1 MNALRTLLETAAV
14 IGALA
19 LVGCS
24 STADIGVDAGTDAGC
39 PAKDA
44 GCPAKDAGCPAKD
57 AGCPAKDAGCPAQD
71 AGCPA
76 TTPGDL
82 DTPPTGTDAE
92 ISAWI
97 AKGDYMKGNWKCE
110 AAPHPS
116 RSPSPHGE
124 NRICSNGKLS
134 AHGAGEFPIG
144 SAQVKEIYE
153 GGSLTAYATQVK
165 LKAGGGEAWYWYEKL
180 GTNVVANGFGVT
192 LCTGC
197 HSRAGTSTT
206 GHDFVFTQ
214 VK

>member
-14 IGALA
+14 VGALA

-24 STADIGVDAGTDAGC
+24 STPASTTDAGSDAGCPAKEAGCPAGC

-44 GCPAKDAGCPAKD
+44 GCPAKDASA
-57 AGCPAKDAGCPAQD
+57 
-71 AGCPA
+71 
-76 TTPGDL
+76 TPGDI
-82 DTPPTGTDAE
+82 DTPPTGSDAD

-97 AKGDYMKGNWKCE
+97 AKGDYMKGSWKCE
-110 AAPHPS
+110 AAPHAG
-116 RSPSPHGE
+116 RSPSPHGQ

-153 GGSLTAYATQVK
+153 AGKITGYATQAKV
-165 LKAGGGEAWYWYEKL
+165 ATGGGEAWYWYEKV
-180 GTNVVANGFGVT
+180 GGSVVANGTGVS

-197 HSRAGTSTT
+197 HSRAGTSTS

>member
-1 MNALRTLLETAAV
+1 MNSLRMLLETAAV
-14 IGALA
+14 VGALS

-24 STADIGVDAGTDAGC
+24 SSSDTVVGDAGTEAGCPAKEAGCPAGC

-44 GCPAKDAGCPAKD
+44 GCPAKDAGCPA
-57 AGCPAKDAGCPAQD
+57 AP
-71 AGCPA
+71 
-76 TTPGDL
+76 TPGDI
-82 DTPPTGTDAE
+82 DTPPTGTEAA
-92 ISAWI
+92 ITAWI
-97 AKGDYMKGNWKCE
+97 AKGDYKTGAWKCE
-110 AAPHPS
+110 AAPHAG
-116 RSPSPHGE
+116 RSPSPHGQ

-134 AHGAGEFPIG
+134 AHGAGEFPVG

-153 GGSLTAYATQVK
+153 NGAITGYATQIK

-180 GTNVVANGFGVT
+180 GANVVANGPGVA

-197 HSRAGTSTT
+197 HSRAGTGTT

>member
-1 MNALRTLLETAAV
+1 MQSLRTLIETVAIV
-14 IGALA
+14 SALA

-24 STADIGVDAGTDAGC
+24 STSSDTNDASAGADAGCPAKEAGCPATDAGCPATDAGC
-39 PAKDA
+39 PAKD
-44 GCPAKDAGCPAKD
+44 GGS
-57 AGCPAKDAGCPAQD
+57 
-71 AGCPA
+71 PA
-76 TTPGDL
+76 TATPGNA
-82 DTPPTGTDAE
+82 DTPPTGSDTD

-110 AAPHPS
+110 AAPHAG

-124 NRICSNGKLS
+124 NRICSNALVS

-153 GGSLTAYATQVK
+153 AGKISGYATQVK
-165 LKAGGGEAWYWYEKL
+165 LKAGGAEAWYWYEKL
-180 GTNVVANGFGVT
+180 GTSVVANGIAVAG
-192 LCTGC
+192 CSGC
-197 HSRAGTSTT
+197 HSRAGNGAT